1 MKFMITF
8 THVEGD
14 LAQRV
19 PRWGELTPDEVA
31 QLRSQH
37 ETFAKA
43 LESEKHTRMV
53 YLDTP
58 AKAKTV
64 RMHQDGRLEVTD
76 GPYVESSEQAGGFFI
91 IEADSMEEAVEWAK
105 KGRWLEMAGLID
117 DGLLEQIA
125 VVGEPDEIASKLRA
139 RCEKFADRISLV
151 APTVS
156 DPATWLNVVRELKRS

>member
-19 PRWGELTPDEVA
+19 PRWGELTPDEVE

-37 ETFAKA
+37 EAFAKA

-53 YLDTP
+53 YLDSP
-58 AKAKTV
+58 ANATTV

-76 GPYVESSEQAGGFFI
+76 GPYIEPQSSRAG
-91 IEADSMEEAVEWAK
+91 SSSSRRTRWRK
-105 KGRWLEMAGLID
+105 RWSGRRKDAG
-117 DGLLEQIA
+117 
-125 VVGEPDEIASKLRA
+125 
-139 RCEKFADRISLV
+139 
-151 APTVS
+151 
-156 DPATWLNVVRELKRS
+156 W